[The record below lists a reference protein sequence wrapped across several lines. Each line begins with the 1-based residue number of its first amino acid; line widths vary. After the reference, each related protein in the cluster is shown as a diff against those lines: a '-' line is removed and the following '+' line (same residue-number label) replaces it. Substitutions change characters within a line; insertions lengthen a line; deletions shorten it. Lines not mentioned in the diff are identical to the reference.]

1 MSKLTFTLEQI
12 QILRATQYIKNVSEK
27 SIIYS
32 YEFKRY
38 FVSKS
43 LNSKTAKQI
52 FIAAGFDP
60 EMIGESRIKAFT
72 TKMRKRYRDN
82 RILSLEDTRKNFSG
96 SPRKTELTP
105 EQQIEKL
112 QSKIS
117 ILEQKN
123 DIGKLMKI
131 IEMQKKIMLAN

>member
-60 EMIGESRIKAFT
+60 EMIGESKIKEFT

-82 RILSLEDTRKNFSG
+82 RILSLEGTRKNFSG
-96 SPRKTELTP
+96 SPRKIELTP

-117 ILEQKN
+117 LLEQKN

-131 IEMQKKIMLAN
+131 IKMQKRIMLAN

>member
-1 MSKLTFTLEQI
+1 
-12 QILRATQYIKNVSEK
+12 
-27 SIIYS
+27 
-32 YEFKRY
+32 
-38 FVSKS
+38 
-43 LNSKTAKQI
+43 
-52 FIAAGFDP
+52 
-60 EMIGESRIKAFT
+60 MIGESRIKAFT

-117 ILEQKN
+117 LLEQKN

-131 IEMQKKIMLAN
+131 IKMQKRIMLAN